1 MTKGLFCSSYDPR
14 KPHMDAIE
22 RILIYLKSTP
32 TKGILFSK
40 QWSLE
45 GRRRRWRETQ
55 KKGV

>member
-1 MTKGLFCSSYDPR
+1 
-14 KPHMDAIE
+14 MDAIE
-22 RILIYLKSTP
+22 RILTYSKSTP

-40 QWSLE
+40 QWSHE